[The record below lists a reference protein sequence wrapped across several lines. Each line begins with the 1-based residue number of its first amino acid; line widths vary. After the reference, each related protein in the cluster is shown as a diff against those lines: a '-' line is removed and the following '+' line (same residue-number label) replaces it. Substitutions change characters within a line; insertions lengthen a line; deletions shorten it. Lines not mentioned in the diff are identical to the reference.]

1 MKLKPNTRLSL
12 HPHPLS
18 HGINP
23 PPPTFPQGS
32 CLIMSK
38 FAAERKKTDVFKTMA
53 PSVISPSQG
62 RRLPYKTLHFWFVFR
77 VFPRLKNCIG
87 DGLRSGSV

>member
-1 MKLKPNTRLSL
+1 MKLNPNTRLSL

-23 PPPTFPQGS
+23 PPPTFPEGS

-53 PSVISPSQG
+53 HISPSQG

-77 VFPRLKNCIG
+77 VFPRLKNRIG
-87 DGLRSGSV
+87 DGLRFGPV

>member
-12 HPHPLS
+12 HHHPLS
-18 HGINP
+18 HGIN

-53 PSVISPSQG
+53 HISPSQG

-77 VFPRLKNCIG
+77 VFQWLKNRIG
-87 DGLRSGSV
+87 DGLRFGPV